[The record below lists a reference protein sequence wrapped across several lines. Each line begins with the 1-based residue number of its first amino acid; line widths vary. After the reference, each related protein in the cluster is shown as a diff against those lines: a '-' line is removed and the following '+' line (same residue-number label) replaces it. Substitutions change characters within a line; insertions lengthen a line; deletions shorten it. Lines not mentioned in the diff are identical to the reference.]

1 MTTRPLFPLSLKLE
15 NRSCLVVGG
24 ASLLLPK
31 LEGLIVA
38 GASIRLVSAEIEDGI
53 RAFCE
58 TAGVQICQRELD
70 STDLDG
76 ITLVI
81 AADRDQSIN
90 ELVFRESQRRGILC
104 NVVDQPALCD
114 FYYPAVVRRGQL
126 QIAISTGGQSPSL
139 ASAIRADLEQQFGHD
154 YADWVDALGRA
165 RTRIFQTHRASKQ
178 RTRLLKRIA
187 SKNSFEQ
194 FRRSRRN
201 GHQGAA

>member
-1 MTTRPLFPLSLKLE
+1 MTTRPLFPLFLKLE
-15 NRSCLVVGG
+15 NRSSLVVGG

-38 GASIRLVSAEIEDGI
+38 GASIRLVSVGIEEDV
-53 RAFCE
+53 RAFCA
-58 TAGVQICQRELD
+58 TAGIHICQREFD

-90 ELVFRESQRRGILC
+90 ELAFRESQRRGILC

-139 ASAIRADLEQQFGHD
+139 ASAIRADLEQQFGPD

-165 RTRIFQTHRASKQ
+165 RTRIFRKYRPSRQ
-178 RTRLLKRIA
+178 RTRLLRPV
-187 SKNSFEQ
+187 
-194 FRRSRRN
+194 
-201 GHQGAA
+201 